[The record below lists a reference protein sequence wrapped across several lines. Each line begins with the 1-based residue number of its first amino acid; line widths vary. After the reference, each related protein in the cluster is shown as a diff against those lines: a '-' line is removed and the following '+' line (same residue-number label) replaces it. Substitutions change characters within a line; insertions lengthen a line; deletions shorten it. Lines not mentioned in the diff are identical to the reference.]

1 MRVEVR
7 WTPGQMEALDR
18 AVLGAGTRALDMGP
32 PLRLATDE
40 YLAEQ
45 SRLFGGG
52 AGWAPLTAGTVKAKS
67 RRGEPGTPG
76 VGTGGLQAAATH
88 RRGTKGSVTYSGRER
103 AVWGNKDPTSH
114 LFALGTQARVQTST
128 GRRTGEQPARPSTK
142 PSGALLVRTHELM
155 LVWLVDGVLI
165 PHGGLARAGGMDDT
179 AGMLP

>member
-1 MRVEVR
+1 MRVDVR
-7 WTPGQMEALDR
+7 WTPGQAEELDR
-18 AVLGAGTRALDMGP
+18 AVLGAGSRALDMGP

-45 SRLFGGG
+45 SRLFAGGG
-52 AGWAPLTAGTVKAKS
+52 GWVPLTEGTVTAKS
-67 RRGEPGTPG
+67 RRGQPGAPG

-88 RRGTKGSVTYSGRER
+88 RRGTSGSVTYSGRDR

-114 LFALGTQARVQTST
+114 LFAMGTKARVQST

-165 PHGGLARAGGMDDT
+165 PRGGLARAGGMDDT
-179 AGMLP
+179 AGMLA